1 MWVFHADNFYEV
13 VEQLSAVA
21 CWAMAARY
29 GWWFAG
35 FSVRSFRDFFQFL
48 RQLLRRPRK
57 PHP

>member
-1 MWVFHADNFYEV
+1 MWVFHAADFYDV

-35 FSVRSFRDFFQFL
+35 FSVRSFREFFQFL
-48 RQLLRRPRK
+48 RQLLHRK
-57 PHP
+57 PRP